1 MLAPKPV
8 IFGQRF
14 REICLKTFSTSPSS
28 TLITLSLLK
37 RISSN
42 GLCPR
47 LLRAPSACSL
57 KLSNTFIVSS
67 CKSYLDDGR
76 YTWRHN
82 SVLSYLAKSMS
93 SIKNASLY
101 ADLPSFPSPSLIT
114 GDSLRPDLVF
124 VLNNTTV
131 YLLELTVGFES
142 NIKVNSERKAAKYHP
157 LFTNLRTEYT
167 NINFVNLSMSALG
180 IYGTSSDTFLQM
192 LKDLN
197 FNQNLTHQI
206 IMKASN
212 IAIRCTYYIYCR
224 RNKQW
229 SNPELLQY

>member
-1 MLAPKPV
+1 MCTTLEKCIILYV
-8 IFGQRF
+8 ILFQYY
-14 REICLKTFSTSPSS
+14 KV
-28 TLITLSLLK
+28 
-37 RISSN
+37 
-42 GLCPR
+42 
-47 LLRAPSACSL
+47 
-57 KLSNTFIVSS
+57 FIIIII
-67 CKSYLDDGR
+67 
-76 YTWRHN
+76 
-82 SVLSYLAKSMS
+82 M
-93 SIKNASLY
+93 
-101 ADLPSFPSPSLIT
+101 
-114 GDSLRPDLVF
+114 
-124 VLNNTTV
+124 

>member
-1 MLAPKPV
+1 
-8 IFGQRF
+8 
-14 REICLKTFSTSPSS
+14 
-28 TLITLSLLK
+28 
-37 RISSN
+37 
-42 GLCPR
+42 
-47 LLRAPSACSL
+47 
-57 KLSNTFIVSS
+57 
-67 CKSYLDDGR
+67 
-76 YTWRHN
+76 
-82 SVLSYLAKSMS
+82 MS

-131 YLLELTVGFES
+131 YLLELTVSFES

-157 LFTNLRTEYT
+157 LLTNLRTEYT

-197 FNQNLTHQI
+197 FNQNLTHHI
-206 IMKASN
+206 IMKTSK
-212 IAIRCTYYIYCR
+212 IAIRC
-224 RNKQW
+224 
-229 SNPELLQY
+229 